1 MNEVHTLSLRT
12 TFSTPELFYPVHT
25 FNWNLNVFIFIT
37 SCVNANTKI
46 TCHNGIMFLN
56 TLETNS
62 KMKNMF
68 FHFPESQT
76 LCWDNSSNRI
86 SLIYTV
92 TALAWLVN
100 NTKERNSPH
109 IIINMCCSVC
119 NALCTVVQ
127 LNRGR
132 WRGKKLRNTAHSS
145 RTHSSALSEEQ
156 VHDSPLLEPRGIT
169 NRSTHNSPKQLPSG
183 CIIFIWITEILINW
197 LCITNNNVKN
207 DMTVKLSATYFYL
220 AHM

>member
-1 MNEVHTLSLRT
+1 
-12 TFSTPELFYPVHT
+12 
-25 FNWNLNVFIFIT
+25 
-37 SCVNANTKI
+37 
-46 TCHNGIMFLN
+46 
-56 TLETNS
+56 
-62 KMKNMF
+62 MKNMF
-68 FHFPESQT
+68 LHFPESQT
-76 LCWDNSSNRI
+76 LCWDNSSNGI

-92 TALAWLVN
+92 TALAWLVNN

-109 IIINMCCSVC
+109 IIINMCCSVY

-183 CIIFIWITEILINW
+183 CIIFIWITGILINW
-197 LCITNNNVKN
+197 LCITNKNEKN
-207 DMTVKLSATYFYL
+207 DMTVKLCNVFISR
-220 AHM
+220 AHVAPISSRTLSSVLICLQILLSPISQQPNVWLQPAFRVLRSKLSVMSQLNPEVALL